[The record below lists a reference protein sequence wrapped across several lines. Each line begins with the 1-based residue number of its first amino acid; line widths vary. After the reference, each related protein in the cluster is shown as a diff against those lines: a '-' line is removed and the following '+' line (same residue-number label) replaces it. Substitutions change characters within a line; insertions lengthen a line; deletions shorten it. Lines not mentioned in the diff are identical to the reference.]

1 MFTGNGLDTSQDR
14 NIICQ
19 PATATRGN
27 WIMRDNIP
35 GYWRAKFPLY
45 ISPTLFRIWNVD
57 TTAGPEATNRGT
69 RTFSIM
75 AQPQNELL
83 NLSYVDAATNSIQY
97 CTVCPLQQR
106 TSATSATTTNN
117 NDNGFQ
123 DFVVDTPVLLNAIQ
137 VDVVSWYGLG
147 GGLGGIE
154 VYQSEIFARAVN
166 ELNFASQCAVPGG
179 TKISAAAG
187 TGAQGGDY
195 DMTAYSSSMGDWTIV
210 KMPEGWQTVLAT
222 SVSATDEAV
231 RKPVYVDL
239 APYLQESGMYDVYL
253 YTPACGGT
261 VEEASNSTK
270 PLPSNA
276 CANRGSVDVN
286 MYFGSPDNVVTM
298 TVSQMNK
305 QDKAD
310 KIYSGMIVRSTGDFR
325 PHVVVG
331 PSIATTG
338 TSGGGSTPQTVIV
351 DSIQFV
357 KQATLNNTN
366 GLLFYKPGTGQV
378 SSDPSAPIK
387 DLAQGLDAS
396 TWGNLPTQLP
406 SGAVVNSLAATLAG
420 STSLLFIAGEFQGT
434 GYSNIVS
441 WNDNELVP
449 LGGGAVG
456 GVDGVV
462 SSIVLEGQSTLYVV
476 GAFNQA
482 LGTEPIL
489 LPGGFASYSIES
501 QKWTSLGNVSQVFL
515 RGAQFQSVEI
525 SVGDAGQPQLTVTG
539 KFSWANGAALS
550 TAPSTSGMASV
561 AIWDIRSG
569 AWIQETEPALASQGQ
584 RFEFGY
590 VHGQISYLNRIMG
603 SVSSS
608 GSGNATTT
616 QPVVLVAGMID
627 SLDTYQATQPENMA
641 WLNTAGRLQTM
652 NLVPSIPIAV
662 STVNDTPATDPIANS
677 PVLPTTNAGI
687 MYLNRTSEAWI
698 TIVGGSHVDGSI
710 GAGYFYSPPVSSA
723 DQDSTLSLKELNL
736 KGSAAVGEIFALG
749 LSKSEVDG
757 YSSTEAGSDLLLLGG
772 AFKSPSTSGANT
784 NGLVMYDLSSD
795 QLVTGFAGLR
805 GVSGRGDPVVNVI
818 KNKPGQRILVIAGDF
833 AGVGKETICEG
844 VCLWD
849 PVLARQALDKRKSL
863 EGSFKSLYGDNGGKK
878 NMGVLRG
885 VVNDI
890 AFEDVSYI

>member
-1 MFTGNGLDTSQDR
+1 MYDTVLKRFLALDQGLDGPVQDLVCDDSTGQVFVVGGFRAPVPDMTSAAAAGGDEGVTTKEYEALGVFGGGVAVSTGNGLHTSQDR

-27 WIMRDNIP
+27 WIMRNNIP
-35 GYWRAKFPLY
+35 GYWRAQFPLY
-45 ISPTLFRIWNVD
+45 LSPTLFRLWNVD
-57 TTAGPEATNRGT
+57 TTAGPEAMNRGT

-75 AQPQNELL
+75 AQPQNQLL
-83 NLSYVDAATNSIQY
+83 NLSYIDTATNSIQY

-106 TSATSATTTNN
+106 TSAKSATTTNN
-117 NDNGFQ
+117 NDNSGFQ

-154 VYQSEIFARAVN
+154 VYQSEIFARAVS
-166 ELNFASQCAVPGG
+166 EMNFSSQCAISGG
-179 TKISAAAG
+179 IKVSAASAG

-195 DMTAYSSSMGDWTIV
+195 DMTAYSSSMGDWTTM
-210 KMPEGWQTVLAT
+210 KMPDGWQTVLAT
-222 SVSATDEAV
+222 SVSATNEAV
-231 RKPVYVDL
+231 RKPAYVDL
-239 APYLQESGMYDVYL
+239 APYLQESG
-253 YTPACGGT
+253 
-261 VEEASNSTK
+261 
-270 PLPSNA
+270 
-276 CANRGSVDVN
+276 
-286 MYFGSPDNVVTM
+286 
-298 TVSQMNK
+298 
-305 QDKAD
+305 
-310 KIYSGMIVRSTGDFR
+310 I
-325 PHVVVG
+325 
-331 PSIATTG
+331 
-338 TSGGGSTPQTVIV
+338 
-351 DSIQFV
+351 
-357 KQATLNNTN
+357 
-366 GLLFYKPGTGQV
+366 
-378 SSDPSAPIK
+378 
-387 DLAQGLDAS
+387 
-396 TWGNLPTQLP
+396 
-406 SGAVVNSLAATLAG
+406 
-420 STSLLFIAGEFQGT
+420 
-434 GYSNIVS
+434 NIVA
-441 WNDNELVP
+441 WNGNKLVP
-449 LGGGAVG
+449 LGGGAIG

-482 LGTEPIL
+482 LGTAPIL

-501 QKWTSLGNVSQVFL
+501 QKWTSLGNVSEVFL
-515 RGAQFQSVEI
+515 PGAQFQSVEI
-525 SVGDAGQPQLTVTG
+525 SVGDAGQPQLAVTG

-561 AIWDIRSG
+561 AIWDISSG

-603 SVSSS
+603 SVSTS

-627 SLDTYQATQPENMA
+627 SLDTYQASQPENMA
-641 WLNTAGRLQTM
+641 WLNTAGGLRTM
-652 NLVPSIPIAV
+652 NLVPSIPIPG
-662 STVNDTPATDPIANS
+662 STVNDTPATNPIANS

-723 DQDSTLSLKELNL
+723 DQDSTMSFKELNL

-757 YSSTEAGSDLLLLGG
+757 QSSTEAGSDLLLLGG

-784 NGLVMYDLSSD
+784 NGLVIYDLSSD
-795 QLVTGFAGLR
+795 QLVTGFTGLR
-805 GVSGRGDPVVNVI
+805 GASGRGDPVVNVI
-818 KNKPGQRILVIAGDF
+818 KNKPGQQILVIAGDF

-863 EGSFKSLYGDNGGKK
+863 EGSFKSLYGDNGGKT
-878 NMGVLRG
+878 NMGVLKG

-890 AFEDVSYI
+890 AFEDDKNMFVAGDLIVNGVACGVASFNFDNTKWTTFGSMVTAAQLSGPTGASHPPGPDTLMGP